1 MDEDEEEGEEE
12 EKTARSGEKHVR
24 ELTNENLDYVK
35 NQIKQVSLAKL
46 EETKTMLADKDSH
59 SGEEI
64 KSKVSDLQQVQ

>member
-46 EETKTMLADKDSH
+46 EETKVKRLNCYIYIYMYMLC
-59 SGEEI
+59 I
-64 KSKVSDLQQVQ
+64 